1 MKLMASLRNLICED
15 ELVQEIVELLRTCG
29 GTASTMEVA
38 DAVLQ
43 ISNLNEK
50 LATKLVE
57 ELIRDDCRLL
67 LNNETTV
74 QLNDTDYESRPL
86 YESSFVV
93 VDLETTGAKAPPCRI
108 TEIGAYK
115 IQDGQ
120 IVEEFETLINPETI
134 IPPFIVSLTGITDAM
149 VKGAPLFSDVVHGWL
164 DFVDDSIVVAHNTS
178 FDVRFLNHEIGLVFP
193 GLRLAHPHLCTV
205 KLARKLL
212 PDLENHKLH
221 TVAEYFSI
229 PISNRH
235 RAAGDA
241 LATAEIFLQMLEQL
255 REKEIHSL
263 AELRKFKKT
272 KASKARAI

>member
-1 MKLMASLRNLICED
+1 MPLMANLRNLICED

-29 GTASTMEVA
+29 GTASALDVA
-38 DAVLQ
+38 DSVLQ

-57 ELIRDDCRLL
+57 DLIRDDCRLL
-67 LNNETTV
+67 LNGEMTV
-74 QLNDTDYESRPL
+74 QLNEIDYESHPL
-86 YESSFVV
+86 HESSFVV

-115 IQDGQ
+115 IKDGK

-134 IPPFIVSLTGITDAM
+134 IPPFIVSLTGITDEM
-149 VKGAPLFSDVVHGWL
+149 VKDAPLFSDVVHDWL
-164 DFVDDSIVVAHNTS
+164 DFVDDSIVVAHNTA
-178 FDVRFLNHEIGLVFP
+178 FDIRFLNHEISLVYP
-193 GLRLAHPHLCTV
+193 GLRLANPHLCTV
-205 KLARKLL
+205 KLSRKLL

-241 LATAEIFLQMLEQL
+241 LATAEVFLQMLEHLQ
-255 REKEIHSL
+255 EKGVNNL
-263 AELRKFKKT
+263 AELRKFKKI